1 MIPDASNI
9 AQAAQI
15 DEHAFREIDLSMR
28 TDLGWATC
36 GRYRTYSDER
46 DDDGGK
52 PVGGFWICHAVES
65 EEDNE
70 WIMNLAT
77 CRTPFELFIAIEKI
91 GIESEHFSNSLT
103 YLIYGTTDADVI
115 ASLTKSGEEE

>member
-9 AQAAQI
+9 AQAAQL

-28 TDLGWATC
+28 TDLGWVTC
-36 GRYRTYSDER
+36 GRYRTYAYDE
-46 DDDGGK
+46 DIKGK
-52 PVGGFWICHAVES
+52 QVGGFWICHAIES
-65 EEDNE
+65 DEDSE

-77 CRTPFELFIAIEKI
+77 CRTPFELYLAIEKI
-91 GIESEHFSNSLT
+91 GIVSEHFNTSLT
-103 YLIYGTTDADVI
+103 YLIYGTTDTDVI

>member
-1 MIPDASNI
+1 MNTHLEKLIYQCELTWGGQPVEDT
-9 AQAAQI
+9 
-15 DEHAFREIDLSMR
+15 EHILMSEIVMM
-28 TDLGWATC
+28 
-36 GRYRTYSDER
+36 
-46 DDDGGK
+46 
-52 PVGGFWICHAVES
+52 GFWICHAVES